1 LEKCNFSDTGTR
13 RLQDVQKE
21 FMALV
26 PTDKVL
32 EIVLDYLANDE
43 EVREFVAYI
52 QSEKFPKIH
61 TVVEHLKECKY
72 VSTIMCMFLE
82 VHSDRENICSVSTG
96 V

>member
-1 LEKCNFSDTGTR
+1 
-13 RLQDVQKE
+13 
-21 FMALV
+21 MALV

-52 QSEKFPKIH
+52 QSEKFPKVH

>member
-1 LEKCNFSDTGTR
+1 LEKCNFSDAGTR
-13 RLQDVQKE
+13 SLQDVQKE

-32 EIVLDYLANDE
+32 KIVLDYLANDE

-61 TVVEHLKECKY
+61 TVVEQLKECKY

>member
-1 LEKCNFSDTGTR
+1 LEKCNFSDTGTH

-43 EVREFVAYI
+43 QVREFVVYI
-52 QSEKFPKIH
+52 QSEKFHRIR
-61 TVVEHLKECKY
+61 TFVEHLMECKY
-72 VSTIMCMFLE
+72 VSTIMCMFFDIY
-82 VHSDRENICSVSTG
+82 SDRENICSVSTG